1 MAGPARFGA
10 VIMVTVLS
18 CVVLGTV
25 WGVVVYLL
33 PESATLPQPASS
45 PPAPSRPAPT
55 VQTPPEPASSATAAS
70 PPVLVK
76 QTPAFEQTPLPPP
89 SAAEVAP
96 LPFVTDV
103 KCAMEI
109 DSLCQ
114 EGEEDRR
121 SCLQSRSAQ
130 LSIPCRA
137 VLRDRLVRMKETM
150 QLLRSA
156 CEEDRRRFCANES
169 LREGTMVQC
178 LESHAQE
185 VNDACFQMLPKR
197 GRVLN

>member
-1 MAGPARFGA
+1 
-10 VIMVTVLS
+10 MVTVLS

-25 WGVVVYLL
+25 WGFVVNQL
-33 PESATLPQPASS
+33 PDSTNLPQPVSSLPTPS
-45 PPAPSRPAPT
+45 PPPPT
-55 VQTPPEPASSATAAS
+55 MQTLPEPALPAAAS
-70 PPVLVK
+70 PPILVK
-76 QTPAFEQTPLPPP
+76 QTPVLDQTRSPAR

-96 LPFVTDV
+96 LSFVTDV

-130 LSIPCRA
+130 LSIPCRP
-137 VLRDRLVRMKETM
+137 VLRERLVRMKETM

-169 LREGTMVQC
+169 LGEGTMVQC

-185 VNDACFQMLPKR
+185 VTDACFQMLRKR